1 MKEELAE
8 EKPRLVRSA
17 SCPSLGIQTIASFYG
32 AAKPSEQITSIVVEV
47 IYEDLLPVST
57 VEHLGF
63 RKLLKFL
70 APNYVVPT
78 RHTVQARLKAMFDE
92 MKEMVISHLSSDAV
106 EFLSLTTDL
115 WTSIAQD
122 GYIGVTA
129 HFIDLEWEMKSI
141 ILTVEEMDERHT
153 AANISERLKAI
164 ADEWKITKKVGRSC
178 ARQRLKHALSG
189 KIVAGIKQV
198 GSPELRGSHPPTLYR
213 SWSRCNSHQPPPCK
227 SQKTRGAL
235 QPFYPSH
242 NAVTP
247 SPRTE
252 QKAAEK
258 LGERRSY
265 PVELII
271 SDVGPTCGGEDQR
284 QHSS

>member
-1 MKEELAE
+1 
-8 EKPRLVRSA
+8 
-17 SCPSLGIQTIASFYG
+17 
-32 AAKPSEQITSIVVEV
+32 
-47 IYEDLLPVST
+47 
-57 VEHLGF
+57 
-63 RKLLKFL
+63 
-70 APNYVVPT
+70 
-78 RHTVQARLKAMFDE
+78 
-92 MKEMVISHLSSDAV
+92 
-106 EFLSLTTDL
+106 
-115 WTSIAQD
+115 
-122 GYIGVTA
+122 
-129 HFIDLEWEMKSI
+129 MKSI
-141 ILTVEEMDERHT
+141 IITVEEMDEHHT

-164 ADEWKITKKVGRSC
+164 ADEWKITKKVGAAVHDNASNMLLAAAKLLRESSKWDHQNC
-178 ARQRLKHALSG
+178 
-189 KIVAGIKQV
+189 V
-198 GSPELRGSHPPTLYR
+198 GHTLQLCR

-265 PVELII
+265 PVQLII
-271 SDVGPTCGGEDQR
+271 SDVGPTCGGQDQR